1 MRAREWKVVQKLVL
15 SFLFFLC
22 ADCAHA
28 QAPAITAISPT
39 SGPVGTVVQI
49 TGSGFG
55 TTQGTSTVSLN
66 GTSATVVGW
75 SVNILDVL
83 IPSGATSGSFSVTVN
98 SQSANSSVFTVTAL
112 PSGWSDA
119 DVGSVGVSGSGSYAN
134 GVFTVKGAGSGT
146 FSTTTDGVNFAYQ
159 SLSGDGTIV
168 ARVVSSSSS
177 SAEAGVMIR
186 ETLDPGAKHE
196 YAFYYSSSLYQTYRT
211 STGGSSSYQGCGSV
225 TLLYWVKLTRS
236 GSSFTEY
243 GSADGVNW
251 VQVCTQTI
259 TMATNVYIGLAVSS
273 RSTSTLAT
281 ATFDNVSISSSSAP
295 APTITGVTAT
305 TGSVGSQVVIS
316 GTGFASAGLV
326 TLNGALVTLNLW
338 SSTSIAITIPS
349 GATSG
354 PLAVSAAPSM
364 NCSNPVTFT
373 VTSQPLPSGWLD
385 QDVGQVG
392 VAGSATYSNGVFTVK
407 GAGLGTF
414 STSTDGIHFA
424 YQTLSGDGTIV
435 ARVVRSSSSSAEA
448 GQN

>member
-1 MRAREWKVVQKLVL
+1 GA
-15 SFLFFLC
+15 
-22 ADCAHA
+22 AA
-28 QAPAITAISPT
+28 Q
-39 SGPVGTVVQI
+39 
-49 TGSGFG
+49 
-55 TTQGTSTVSLN
+55 
-66 GTSATVVGW
+66 
-75 SVNILDVL
+75 
-83 IPSGATSGSFSVTVN
+83 
-98 SQSANSSVFTVTAL
+98 
-112 PSGWSDA
+112 
-119 DVGSVGVSGSGSYAN
+119 
-134 GVFTVKGAGSGT
+134 
-146 FSTTTDGVNFAYQ
+146 
-159 SLSGDGTIV
+159 
-168 ARVVSSSSS
+168 
-177 SAEAGVMIR
+177 AGVMNR
-186 ETLDPGAKHE
+186 RTQDPGAMHE
-196 YAFYYSSSLYQTYRT
+196 YAFYYSSSRYQTYRT

-225 TLLYWVKLTRS
+225 TLPYWVKLTRS

-354 PLAVSAAPSM
+354 PLAVSVAPSM

-385 QDVGQVG
+385 KDVGQVG
-392 VAGSATYSNGVFTVK
+392 VAGTATYSNGVFTVK

-435 ARVVRSSSSSAEA
+435 ARVVSSSSSSAQA
-448 GQN
+448 GRSEERRVGKGGGGGRAGGSRRR